1 MALCISLRF
10 LLVVFCYFHMGTLS
24 MPPGAGAG
32 KNGIGDLMQS
42 IALMVPEQ
50 YRKFIPGY
58 RPPPPKH
65 NGSHTSNK
73 STPAT
78 IGVGGLADKFTSHN
92 KRHHYNDCA

>member
-1 MALCISLRF
+1 
-10 LLVVFCYFHMGTLS
+10 
-24 MPPGAGAG
+24 
-32 KNGIGDLMQS
+32 
-42 IALMVPEQ
+42 MVPEQ

-78 IGVGGLADKFTSHN
+78 IGVGGLADKLT
-92 KRHHYNDCA
+92 KHH

>member
-1 MALCISLRF
+1 MRKDLCTIVIMMSF
-10 LLVVFCYFHMGTLS
+10 VMGTLS

-58 RPPPPKH
+58 RPPTPSPKH

-78 IGVGGLADKFTSHN
+78 IGVGGIADKFT
-92 KRHHYNDCA
+92 NDILRAVSMF